1 MTAAASVA
9 STNESAEAAAAPAVV
24 STSTFAS
31 ADDAEL
37 RMTCEAFAPGSAFAL
52 TDTSGEGRKRR
63 EVRGSAEWRL
73 RERV

>member
-1 MTAAASVA
+1 
-9 STNESAEAAAAPAVV
+9 VV

-52 TDTSGEGRKRR
+52 TDTSGGVNNHGAGGEGRKRR

>member
-37 RMTCEAFAPGSAFAL
+37 RMTCEAFAPGSL
-52 TDTSGEGRKRR
+52 YSRT
-63 EVRGSAEWRL
+63 
-73 RERV
+73 